1 MSRRGLQQLSFSLLI
16 RFIIPAPSTSMFD
29 FILFEKLWIKGIFC
43 YRRLIPQ
50 IIQLTCS
57 QNVSQGSSSNIVWT
71 WSTSLG
77 VEHLQ
82 GAAPYGAL
90 EAALIDHEDWTEK
103 SCQGGNL

>member
-1 MSRRGLQQLSFSLLI
+1 MSIVIVKVLFVLQRI

-29 FILFEKLWIKGIFC
+29 FILFEKLWMKGLFC
-43 YRRLIPQ
+43 YRRLVPQ

-90 EAALIDHEDWTEK
+90 ETTLIDHEDWMEK
-103 SCQGGNL
+103 SCQGGDL

>member
-1 MSRRGLQQLSFSLLI
+1 LV
-16 RFIIPAPSTSMFD
+16 
-29 FILFEKLWIKGIFC
+29 
-43 YRRLIPQ
+43 PQ

-90 EAALIDHEDWTEK
+90 EAALIDHED
-103 SCQGGNL
+103 

>member
-1 MSRRGLQQLSFSLLI
+1 LQRI

-29 FILFEKLWIKGIFC
+29 FILFEKLWMKGIFC
-43 YRRLIPQ
+43 YKRLVPQ

-82 GAAPYGAL
+82 GAASYGVL
-90 EAALIDHEDWTEK
+90 EVVLIDHKDWMEK
-103 SCQGGNL
+103 SRQDGDL